1 MKTKI
6 LIAAICSFS
15 ILHSAFGQGALT
27 PPSAPA
33 PLMKSLDQIEPRTP
47 ISSAP
52 FIITN
57 SGSYYLTAN
66 LNVPSGHGITIS
78 NNNVTLDLNGFGLAG
93 NSTSFGVYIPGA
105 QTNITVRNGWA
116 SGWSAGVIQFG
127 GFSSRNLVFEDL
139 TVFGCS
145 GDGITCGAAS
155 AAVVR
160 DCLSVSNAEYG
171 IYLGGSGLITDCQA
185 SYNKI
190 DGIESFN
197 CIVRNSRAD
206 NNGQNGIY
214 VSPGMVIECLAENNG
229 QSGIFVNGMGGS
241 KVVGNTCIGNNT
253 NAVSFAAGI
262 FVNTSGA
269 RIEDNHVSASGYAGI
284 SVNGGEG
291 GGNIIIRNSVSGSG
305 GGNYLTPGNEIVG
318 PLITTFGTI
327 TNSNP
332 WANFSY

>member
-15 ILHSAFGQGALT
+15 IHHFAFGQGSLT
-27 PPSAPA
+27 PPGAPA
-33 PLMKSLDQIEPRTP
+33 PLMKSLDQIEARTP

-66 LNVPSGHGITIS
+66 LNVASGHGITIS

-93 NSTSFGVYIPGA
+93 NSSGFGVYIPGA

-116 SGWSAGVIQFG
+116 SGWSAGVIQYG
-127 GFSSRNLVFEDL
+127 GFSSRNVVFEHL
-139 TVFGCS
+139 TVSSCS
-145 GDGITCGAAS
+145 GDGITCGAAG

-160 DCLSVSNAEYG
+160 DCLSVSNGEYG
-171 IYLGGSGLITDCQA
+171 IYIGGSGLITDCQA
-185 SYNKI
+185 SYNRI
-190 DGIESFN
+190 DGIDSYN
-197 CIVRNSRAD
+197 CIVRNSLAY
-206 NNGQNGIY
+206 NNGGNGIY
-214 VSPGMVIECLAENNG
+214 VSPGMVIECMAEYNG

-253 NAVSFAAGI
+253 NASAFDAGI
-262 FVNTSGA
+262 FVNSSAA
-269 RIEDNHVSASGYAGI
+269 RIEDNYISASGYAGI
-284 SVNGGEG
+284 SISSGSSGQ
-291 GGNIIIRNSVSGSG
+291 NIIIKNSVLGNG
-305 GGNYLTPGNEIVG
+305 PNNYLTPGSEIVG
-318 PLITTFGTI
+318 PLITTYGTI